1 MKRCPFCAEEIQ
13 DAAVKCRHCG
23 ERLPAEDTLDS
34 AHTIPAGNLQA
45 GVPRPDLPG
54 RAPSPAD
61 TLDSARTVWADYV
74 RPGKVLAGQ
83 YRIIGDGPLGRGGM
97 GEVWKAE
104 DSELNNTRVAI
115 KVLPEAIARDP
126 GAVENLR
133 REALI
138 GCQLTHA
145 NICRLFGLRSD
156 GALKFIV
163 MEYVEGKT
171 LAEVLAA
178 RPDHRMAWEDLQPVA
193 RQVAAALDYAHAA
206 SYTDAAGRK
215 VRGVLHRDLKPANIM
230 VTADGAAKL
239 MDFGIAREIHST
251 MTRLTGRRSLTPLY
265 ASPEQFRGEAM
276 SAASDVYSFASVLY
290 ECLAG
295 LPLVSP
301 DGDVEYQVLRKPI
314 EPLPGQAEAVNRGLA
329 LALSKDPAERPKS
342 ADWLVNILA
351 GLITGP
357 GDVISVARPKKT
369 MAAPGQR
376 EEITLDLGGGV
387 TMKCILV
394 PAGKFMM
401 GSAKSETDRHSD
413 EGPQHEVTITKP
425 FYMAATEV
433 TQEQY
438 QRIMG
443 TNPSHFKGAK
453 NPVECVSWDDA
464 AEFCRR
470 LSERTGK
477 TVRLPTE
484 AEWEYACRAGSTT
497 RYCFGDADEGL
508 GEYAWHSAN
517 SGTTTH
523 PVGHKKSNAWGL
535 YDMHGNVWEWCADW
549 YGDYPKGAVTDPQG
563 PASGAFRVLR
573 GGSWDGSLD
582 GCRSASRFDTA
593 PGYRFYFYGFRVVVS
608 VSAPG
613 L

>member
-34 AHTIPAGNLQA
+34 AHTSPAGDFQA
-45 GVPRPDLPG
+45 GVPRPALPG
-54 RAPSPAD
+54 RPPSPAG
-61 TLDSARTVWADYV
+61 TLGSAKTVWADYV

-104 DSELNNTRVAI
+104 DAELGTVVAI
-115 KVLPEAIARDP
+115 KVLPEALARDP
-126 GAVENLR
+126 AAVENLR

-145 NICRLFGLRSD
+145 HICRLFGLRSE

-163 MEYVEGKT
+163 MEYVDGKT

-178 RPDHRMAWEDLQPVA
+178 RPDHRMAWEDLQPIA

-230 VTADGAAKL
+230 VTAEGAAKL

-295 LPLVSP
+295 RPLVSP
-301 DGDVEYQVLRKPI
+301 DGDVEYQVLRKPF
-314 EPLPGQAEAVNRGLA
+314 EPLPGQADAVNRGLA
-329 LALSKDPAERPKS
+329 LALSKDAADRPKS
-342 ADWLVNILA
+342 ADGLVSILA
-351 GLITGP
+351 GLIT
-357 GDVISVARPKKT
+357 
-369 MAAPGQR
+369 APGKQKG
-376 EEITLDLGGGV
+376 ITLDLGGGV
-387 TMKCILV
+387 TMKCVLI
-394 PAGKFMM
+394 PAGTFMM
-401 GSAKSETDRHSD
+401 GSPESETDRLFD
-413 EGPQHEVTITKP
+413 EGPQHEVAITKS
-425 FYMAATEV
+425 FHMGATEV

-438 QRIMG
+438 EAVMG
-443 TNPSHFKGAK
+443 TNPSDFKGAK
-453 NPVECVSWDDA
+453 NPVDWVSWDDA

-470 LSERTGK
+470 LSHSTGK

-497 RYCFGDADEGL
+497 AFCFGDDESGL
-508 GEYAWHSAN
+508 GEYAWYDSN
-517 SGTTTH
+517 SGSITH
-523 PVGHKKSNAWGL
+523 PVGQKRANAWGL

-549 YGDYPKGAVTDPQG
+549 FGPYGAGGAVDPRG
-563 PASGAFRVLR
+563 PGSGEFRVLR
-573 GGSWDGSLD
+573 GGTWANNPRH
-582 GCRSASRFDTA
+582 CRSANRVSYA
-593 PGYRFYFYGFRVVVS
+593 PGIRVNSLGFRLV
-608 VSAPG
+608 ADY
-613 L
+613 